1 MNSREMKKALKY
13 FLAREIFLQGDLQNK
28 FLILEG
34 LEPVSEATKRRFMK
48 VILELREESK

>member
-13 FLAREIFLQGDLQNK
+13 FLAREIFLQKDLQDK
-28 FLILEG
+28 FLVLEG
-34 LEPVSEATKRRFMK
+34 LMPTSEATERRFTK

>member
-1 MNSREMKKALKY
+1 MKKALKY